1 MARDTLET
9 LVVKLE
15 ADVRGLSRGLDRANR
30 DVKRGT
36 DKMRRPLEKFTRQ
49 IDAEMRA
56 MVAPIGRVG
65 NAIGALGPVGL
76 GAAAALGGMAVAIR
90 EINQLSRQAIDNF
103 STLANNADKLG
114 ISAEKLQELRFA
126 SEQVGVSSKTLD
138 LAFQRFTRRLGEAVQ
153 GGGELKGILEQYDIA
168 VRNADGS
175 TRRTTDVLDDLAE
188 AVQNAGT
195 EQEQLRIAFKAF
207 DSEGAAL
214 VNLLRQGEE
223 GLDRY
228 AAAARD
234 AGVVVDGALVEK
246 ARAAGD
252 EINRLELE
260 QQALR
265 NQIGAQFA
273 DWLVWM
279 EKVKT
284 SILRIISDIADEL
297 DDVDIGDMGLGT
309 LNRHLSLTESKL
321 AFAKKLLEE
330 TREKAQNAGTALERM
345 TARSWIS
352 RYEDDVEAL
361 QDRMVALID
370 AMGRAKLAG
379 EDVGEGTGP
388 GGGVPLIP
396 QADIDKTAAEIAK
409 LQNRVDDLRRTDLG
423 RDTFASFRSAGVVD
437 DEGNIKPGRE
447 DEARDIMF
455 LQRKIAE
462 IEKANEVS
470 ARAAQITLALRTE
483 QEKQAAELQE
493 LAELYDA
500 GALTLEE
507 YEAAQ
512 EAVRDKYDDLGRAAK
527 RVIADIMTD
536 QEKLAAEIEKL
547 NELLREGKITT
558 EQHGRAVEQ
567 AKKKYDE
574 ATDALDE
581 MAKQGVEGLADSFR
595 DLANGTKDAGDI
607 ILDVLFRIGDALA
620 DVLAK
625 KVSGGSGGGGG
636 GGLLEGI
643 FDGLFGGTG
652 STGGTAGGGGFLSNL
667 PGFADGGNPP
677 VGRASIVGER
687 GPELIIPRIPTTVIP
702 NHALGGTRGGG
713 RDAAPVVINHN
724 ISIDATGADPA
735 QLRRVTEAVREMN
748 RTFDDRAM
756 SAVSQGSQRGRIVLT

>member
-15 ADVRGLSRGLDRANR
+15 ADVRGLSRGLERANR

-65 NAIGALGPVGL
+65 NAIGALGPVGI
-76 GAAAALGGMAVAIR
+76 GAGAALGGMAIAIR
-90 EINQLSRQAIDNF
+90 EINQLSREAIANF

-188 AVQNAGT
+188 AVQNAGS

-234 AGVVVDGALVEK
+234 AGIIVDGDLVEK

-252 EINRLELE
+252 EINRLEQE

-265 NQIGAQFA
+265 NQIGAQFS

-279 EKVKT
+279 EQAKV
-284 SILRIISDIADEL
+284 SILRIIKEIGDSFND
-297 DDVDIGDMGLGT
+297 DIGEMGVNA
-309 LNRHLSLTESKL
+309 LNRELEATENRLAKVSHLL
-321 AFAKKLLEE
+321 ALAQSAAEGGFTDDATQE
-330 TREKAQNAGTALERM
+330 RIEKYSA
-345 TARSWIS
+345 
-352 RYEDDVEAL
+352 DVERL
-361 QDRMVALID
+361 TQRMID
-370 AMGRAKLAG
+370 LTGEINRVKAAG
-379 EDVGEGTGP
+379 EDVGEGSGT

-396 QADIDKTAAEIAK
+396 QADIDKTEAEIAR
-409 LQNRVDDLRRTDLG
+409 LQNQLDDLRRTDLG

-437 DEGNIKPGRE
+437 DEGNIKPGME

-462 IEKANEVS
+462 MEKANAVS
-470 ARAAQITLALRTE
+470 ARATQITLALRTE

-493 LAELYDA
+493 LAELYEA

-547 NELLREGKITT
+547 NEMLRQGKITT

-595 DLANGTKDAGDI
+595 DLANGTKDAGDV

-636 GGLLEGI
+636 GGGLFDGI

-652 STGGTAGGGGFLSNL
+652 STGGTAGGGGLSIL
-667 PGFADGGNPP
+667 PKVLGFADGGNPP

-702 NHALGGTRGGG
+702 NHALGGTGGGG